1 MVVLLK
7 IFIIRLLYKLLLLII
22 TYNICCATHEKSQ
35 RYGLFTMKNKK
46 KAFTLS
52 EILPVLAILGI
63 VAALTIPVLVK
74 RINQNQLIQAWR
86 KAYSSATT
94 SYIQVVM
101 QDGGY
106 PDDGGWSGPTCGNP
120 TDDRFEMFKKY
131 FRKIKECINTT
142 GCWASNAESWSFA
155 SNTMYGFVSADGMYW
170 TRCHSDYSHV
180 CVDVN
185 GASGPNA
192 WGIDMYQ
199 ILLGKTKIT
208 PSIGGSACA
217 LSNPQIINGR
227 NVSFSDQL
235 EDVWIADK

>member
-1 MVVLLK
+1 MDVLLK
-7 IFIIRLLYKLLLLII
+7 ILIIRLLYKLLLLII
-22 TYNICCATHEKSQ
+22 GTPPIALQIKNHK
-35 RYGLFTMKNKK
+35 RHGLFTMKNKK

-74 RINQNQLIQAWR
+74 KISQNQLIQAWR

-101 QDGGY
+101 QDGAY
-106 PDDGGWSGPTCGNP
+106 PDDGGWSGATCGNP

-131 FRKIKECINTT
+131 FRKIKECLNTT
-142 GCWASNAESWSFA
+142 GCWSSNAESWSFA

-208 PSIGGSACA
+208 PSIGGGPCA
-217 LSNPQIINGR
+217 LSDPQIINGR

-235 EDVWIADK
+235 EDVWVAD